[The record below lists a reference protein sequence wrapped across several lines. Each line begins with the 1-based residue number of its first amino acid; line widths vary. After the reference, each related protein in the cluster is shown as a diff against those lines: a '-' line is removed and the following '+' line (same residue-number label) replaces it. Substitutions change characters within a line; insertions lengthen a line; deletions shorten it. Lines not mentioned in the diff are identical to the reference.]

1 MVLWD
6 EIGLCRKTIFQA
18 PKIVFFSH
26 AWAASNPRKI
36 DMWIDLGTWNI
47 AFPNCLKETEALR
60 KNTFSSPDFFCT
72 CLDCFQ
78 CGVIVKRQTTGK
90 QENDILT
97 DPVRCPK
104 SPPPEFEAPTF
115 KAEIQNANHYATG
128 ALPARNFAF
137 WLSPFALASKGWAG
151 EKQFRALKNRLFH
164 TALMKLKEAALEKN
178 NFSGSVFFHTALM
191 KLREARLCKKNNFS
205 GSKKMYFAY

>member
-1 MVLWD
+1 MRFAIPLCGSFFFVAWPLMVLWD
-6 EIGLCRKTIFQA
+6 EIGLYRKNIFKLR
-18 PKIVFFSH
+18 KIVSFAH

-47 AFPNCLKETEALR
+47 VFPNSLKKTEALR
-60 KNTFSSPDFFCT
+60 QNNFSSSDFFFCT
-72 CLDCFQ
+72 CLGCFQ
-78 CGVIVKRQTTGK
+78 RGVIVKGQTTGK

-104 SPPPEFEAPTF
+104 SPPPEFKPLTF

-137 WLSPFALASKGWAG
+137 WFSFFALASKGW
-151 EKQFRALKNRLFH
+151 
-164 TALMKLKEAALEKN
+164 
-178 NFSGSVFFHTALM
+178 V
-191 KLREARLCKKNNFS
+191 
-205 GSKKMYFAY
+205 